1 MNELVIEKNSW
12 FRNKVEQFVCI
23 GNTGDL
29 EEAHYELLGVFYA
42 ISEGVSLDLL
52 QPVHN
57 KLTQL
62 EENASSKRIFYMVC

>member
-1 MNELVIEKNSW
+1 M
-12 FRNKVEQFVCI
+12 CI